1 MKKFFVSA
9 FVALTLFAFVACESN
24 PGIKAGKNFIKNPT
38 KENLEKMDAAMD
50 EMDAEEMVEFA
61 EWWDEHEDE
70 ISIAL
75 IQAHN

>member
-1 MKKFFVSA
+1 MKKFFASV
-9 FVALTLFAFVACESN
+9 FVALALFAFVACESN

-38 KENLEKMDAAMD
+38 EENFDKITEAM
-50 EMDAEEMVEFA
+50 EQMDAEELLEFE

-75 IQAHN
+75 IQANQ